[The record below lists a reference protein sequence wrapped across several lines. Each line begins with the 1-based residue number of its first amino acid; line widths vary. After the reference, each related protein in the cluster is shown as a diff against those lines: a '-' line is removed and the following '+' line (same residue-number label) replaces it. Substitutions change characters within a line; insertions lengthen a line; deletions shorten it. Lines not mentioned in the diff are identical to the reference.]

1 MFDPEF
7 VNIFN
12 KLHVFI
18 SLSFYSLYNISIGGD
33 NMFHFAIVD
42 NSQLDIDKMK
52 NYIEQ
57 YCLNYRDVDY
67 HCDVYTNSE
76 DFPFDQYYDAIFLD
90 IKMPHLNGLEFAS
103 KIKKKNTPKIIFMT
117 SNDNFMKDVFDYRP
131 FNFIHKNDFEKS
143 AFHTLRLLIDDLLA
157 HTIKISNVQD
167 YIPINHITYIDII
180 DDIVTVHDYK
190 NLNYTYWKTLK
201 HLAEQ
206 LTKYNFILISQSTLI
221 NMNYIKSTNF
231 KTVLLDNGKE
241 FQIAYRKRKAFKNI
255 YQEYKKYGNL

>member
-1 MFDPEF
+1 
-7 VNIFN
+7 
-12 KLHVFI
+12 
-18 SLSFYSLYNISIGGD
+18 
-33 NMFHFAIVD
+33 
-42 NSQLDIDKMK
+42 
-52 NYIEQ
+52 
-57 YCLNYRDVDY
+57 
-67 HCDVYTNSE
+67 
-76 DFPFDQYYDAIFLD
+76 
-90 IKMPHLNGLEFAS
+90 
-103 KIKKKNTPKIIFMT
+103 MT

-190 NLNYTYWKTLK
+190 DLNYIYWKTLK

-221 NMNYIKSTNF
+221 NMNYIKLQILKQFCLIMERNF
-231 KTVLLDNGKE
+231 K
-241 FQIAYRKRKAFKNI
+241 
-255 YQEYKKYGNL
+255 